1 MVEISAKIKTMI
13 DGVIEREGGFVDHK
27 DDPGGATRWGI
38 TEAVARANGYR
49 GEMRSLGK
57 DTAFNIYHRQ
67 YVVEPGF
74 SAVAKLSPLIADEL
88 IDTGVNAGTRRAGEF
103 LQRALNI
110 SNSKGREYPDLVV
123 DGKVGPA
130 TLGALRTYLAG
141 VGHREAIMIKLL
153 DGYQA
158 RHYINLAER
167 SGRFESFIRGWFAHR
182 IGNAA

>member
-1 MVEISAKIKTMI
+1 MVEISAKIKAMI

-57 DTAFNIYHRQ
+57 DIAFNIYHRQ

-74 SAVAKLSPLIADEL
+74 DLVARISPRIGDEI
-88 IDTGVNAGTRRAGEF
+88 IDTGVNAGVHRAGEF

-110 SNSKGREYPDLVV
+110 ANSQARDYSDLVV
-123 DGKVGPA
+123 DGNVGPA
-130 TLGALRTYLAG
+130 TRRTLTAYMSG
-141 VGHREAIMIKLL
+141 GGDREAIMVKLL
-153 DGYQA
+153 DGFQA